1 MVTTSYGTWPA
12 TRASAR
18 PASCGME
25 PDELARGD
33 DLVRPAD
40 GPRQALMCGV
50 WSSQGATGICA
61 IPGVRPAELTAERQ
75 QAMRAACVAR
85 DVATESCVRRTP
97 WFKQHRV
104 SRREPE
110 QDWLGSKLK

>member
-18 PASCGME
+18 PASSGVK
-25 PDELARGD
+25 PDELARGE

-40 GPRQALMCGV
+40 GPRQAAMCGV

-61 IPGVRPAELTAERQ
+61 MLGVRPAELAAERR
-75 QAMRAACVAR
+75 QAVRAACVAR
-85 DVATESCVRRTP
+85 DVATKRCVCRTP
-97 WFKQHRV
+97 WFKRHRV
-104 SRREPE
+104 SGREPE
-110 QDWLGSKLK
+110 QMSS